1 MSNTPFVDPTWDN
14 VDTYYSSLYVQQD
27 SILEATLQASK
38 EAGLPPHNVSPLQGK
53 FLQLLVQLKGAKR
66 ILEIGTLGGYST
78 IWFAR
83 AESAQQVVTL
93 EVDEIC
99 AKVAQNNIILAGLQ
113 DKVNIK
119 LGRALDSLDE
129 MIMNNEAPFDFVF
142 IDADKINNCNY
153 YERAMKLSRSGT
165 VIIADNVVRDGK
177 VTIENKQD
185 LSVTGVRAFN
195 ELVSK
200 DERVSTTALQTV
212 GCKGY
217 DGFAMLLV
225 K

>member
-1 MSNTPFVDPTWDN
+1 MSNPPFVDPTWDS
-14 VDTYYSSLYVQQD
+14 VDTYYSSLFAGNDTV
-27 SILEATLQASK
+27 LETTLQASR

-53 FLQLLVQLKGAKR
+53 FLQLLVELKGGKR

-83 AESAQQVVTL
+83 AASATKVVTL
-93 EVDEIC
+93 EVDEVC
-99 AKVAQNNIILAGLQ
+99 AKVAQKNICLAGLQ
-113 DKVNIK
+113 DKIDIK
-119 LGRALDSLDE
+119 LGRAVDSLDE
-129 MIMNNEAPFDFVF
+129 MIVSNEEAFDVVF

-153 YERAMKLSRSGT
+153 YERAMKLSKSGT
-165 VIIADNVVRDGK
+165 LIIADNVVRDGK
-177 VTIENKQD
+177 VTVENRQD

-200 DERVSTTALQTV
+200 DQRVSVTALQTV

-217 DGFAMLLV
+217 DGFAMLVV

>member
-1 MSNTPFVDPTWDN
+1 MSNTPFVDPTWDS
-14 VDTYYSSLYVQQD
+14 VDTYYSSLFVEKD
-27 SILEATLQASK
+27 TVLEATLQASR

-53 FLQLLVQLKGAKR
+53 FLQLLVELKGGKR

-83 AESAQQVVTL
+83 AASVTKVVTL
-93 EVDEIC
+93 EMDEVC
-99 AKVAQNNIILAGLQ
+99 AKVAHNNICLAGLQ
-113 DKVNIK
+113 DKIDIK

-129 MIMNNEAPFDFVF
+129 MIVSNEEAFDVVF

-153 YERAMKLSRSGT
+153 YERAMKLSKSGT

-177 VTIENKQD
+177 VTVENKQD

-195 ELVSK
+195 ELVAK
-200 DERVSTTALQTV
+200 DPRVSVTALQTV

-217 DGFAMLLV
+217 DGFAMLVV